1 MNWIQQYSFI
11 DVVCLSTRK
20 CEKMSWIYLP
30 IFYTNL
36 DALTSKDSCNKSA
49 DAFIE
54 ERVEHRSPSSSWN
67 AYCTGSFVW
76 VKRACNQRLRN
87 TCSNGE
93 NKLWYLPSMAD
104 SCWYR
109 YSLLLTSL
117 IVVNEILVD
126 VCYWDCFCLSWPIHL
141 WLEEL
146 VRNKYLE
153 DANKVFLRGAK
164 GGLRATDE
172 IYDLMIAEDCK
183 AGDHSNALE
192 IAYEMEAAG
201 RMATTFH
208 FNHLLSCQ
216 VSFWMWFVFYS
227 N

>member
-93 NKLWYLPSMAD
+93 NKLWYSPSMAD

-117 IVVNEILVD
+117 IVVNEIL
-126 VCYWDCFCLSWPIHL
+126 YIPLFLGLFLPKL
-141 WLEEL
+141 
-146 VRNKYLE
+146 
-153 DANKVFLRGAK
+153 ANSFVIRGACQK
-164 GGLRATDE
+164 
-172 IYDLMIAEDCK
+172 
-183 AGDHSNALE
+183 
-192 IAYEMEAAG
+192 
-201 RMATTFH
+201 
-208 FNHLLSCQ
+208 Q
-216 VSFWMWFVFYS
+216 VSGRCQQGFLEGCQRWPESYWRNLWS
-227 N
+227 DDCGRL